1 MAKAIAVEQ
10 GALREQLREAE
21 TERIVVAWFYSATFW
36 LVLGMSAGVLTA
48 IKFVFP
54 DFWGHISYLTMGRAR
69 PVHVNAVAFG
79 FLSQAQVGAA
89 LYIIPRLV
97 RRPFYS
103 PALARYALWVW
114 NLALIIGIGGLFLGY
129 TEGREYA
136 ELIAPAD
143 WLLVAA
149 LGMLVV
155 GFLFTIAL
163 RREKQLYVS
172 VWYIVGSL
180 LWMPI
185 VFMVGNHTFL
195 HLTGLNDAI
204 ANWFYGHNILGLWFT
219 TMGVGGAY
227 YLLPILARQPLWSHR
242 LSLVGFWALA
252 IFYAPIGAHHILQ
265 APIPEYLKTISVF
278 FSGMLML
285 PVLTVLTNFYM
296 TLNGRWRLIVDDMP
310 TRFLVAGAVHYLV
323 TCIQGPMQAARWL
336 NPYIHFTN
344 WVVAHAHMALL
355 GTFAFWLWAAA
366 YYILPRIL
374 KREWPSRGMIGAHF
388 WLSFLGFFIFFAALM
403 VAGLEQSMGWWM
415 GEPVQKII
423 LYLRPMFF
431 LRLLGGTMLLL
442 GNIIFAY
449 HMWLMA
455 RQPATAGI
463 APTDGAAAAPAGA

>member
-1 MAKAIAVEQ
+1 MAQVAEREEVEV
-10 GALREQLREAE
+10 REQLREAE
-21 TERIVVAWFYSATFW
+21 SERVVLSWFYSSTFW
-36 LVLGMSAGVLTA
+36 LVLGMSAGLLTA
-48 IKFVFP
+48 IKFVYP
-54 DFWGHISYLTMGRAR
+54 DFWGHIAYLTMGRAR

-79 FLSQAQVGAA
+79 FLSQAQIGAA

-103 PALARYALWVW
+103 PTLARYALWVW
-114 NLALIIGIGGLFLGY
+114 NLALVIGIGGLFFGY

-143 WLLVAA
+143 WLLIGA
-149 LGMLVV
+149 LAMLVV
-155 GFLFTIAL
+155 GFLMTIAL

-185 VFMVGNHTFL
+185 VFLVGNSTFVAMS
-195 HLTGLNDAI
+195 GLNDAI
-204 ANWFYGHNILGLWFT
+204 TNWFYGHNILGLWFT
-219 TMGVGGAY
+219 TMGVGAAY
-227 YLLPILARQPLWSHR
+227 YLLPIMARQPLWSHR

-285 PVLTVLTNFYM
+285 PVLTVLSNFYLTM
-296 TLNGRWRLIVDDMP
+296 GGRWRLIVDDLP
-310 TRFLVAGAVHYLV
+310 TRFLMTGALHYLV
-323 TCIQGPMQAARWL
+323 TCVQGPLQASRWL

-344 WVVAHAHMALL
+344 WVVAHAHVALL
-355 GTFAFWLWAAA
+355 GTFAFWMWAAA

-374 KREWPSRGMIGAHF
+374 KREFPSRGLIAAHY
-388 WLSFLGFFIFFAALM
+388 WLSFLGFFLFFGSLM
-403 VAGLEQSMGWWM
+403 VAGLQQSMGWWM
-415 GEPVQKII
+415 GDPVQKVI

-431 LRLLGGTMLLL
+431 MRMVGGGALLL
-442 GNIIFAY
+442 GNILFAY
-449 HMWLMA
+449 NIWLMA
-455 RQPATAGI
+455 RQPARAGI
-463 APTDGAAAAPAGA
+463 APTDGAAASAAEA